1 MKIWNRTEF
10 NWCEN
15 MADENE
21 QKDSTQSADNSLNSA
36 LNKSSRELQ
45 LLANFYHRHG
55 YFKQAQDIYKTI
67 VNIREQ
73 RDRQDDELSGP
84 GPTKPDT
91 KA

>member
-1 MKIWNRTEF
+1 M
-10 NWCEN
+10 

-21 QKDSTQSADNSLNSA
+21 RKESTQSADDSLNSA

-55 YFKQAQDIYKTI
+55 YYKQAQDIYKTI

-73 RDRQDDELSGP
+73 RDRQDDELSRAGRS
-84 GPTKPDT
+84 KSE
-91 KA
+91 